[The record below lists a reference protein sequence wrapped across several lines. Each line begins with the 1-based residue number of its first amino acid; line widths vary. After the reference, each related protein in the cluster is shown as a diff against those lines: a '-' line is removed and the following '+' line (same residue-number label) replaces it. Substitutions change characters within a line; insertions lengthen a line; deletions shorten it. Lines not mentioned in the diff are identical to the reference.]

1 MNPENLE
8 ALYELSPLQQGLF
21 FHSRYAREPEVY
33 FSQTRCTLEG
43 PLDADALEQAW
54 RKALERH
61 PALRT
66 SFHWKDLDKPL
77 QVVERRVELPF
88 ERLDWRG
95 LTSSAPADTQE
106 RFEELLREDRQRGF
120 ELTQAPL
127 MRVTLVR
134 TAEEEHRLIWSF
146 HHLLLDGWSLPLVL
160 KDVFLLYE
168 AALRGQDVDLP
179 PVRPY
184 RDYILWLQK
193 QDMGRAEAF
202 WRETLAG
209 FRAPTPIGTDLGG
222 ESTYARHFERLSP
235 ELTAALQ
242 ELARRNQLTVSTLL
256 QGAWALLLSRYSG
269 HEEVLFG
276 ATSSGRPADL
286 PGVESMV
293 GMFINTLPVRI
304 TVDPRAGLLPW
315 LQGLQDLQLRMRQ
328 YEYSPLVQI
337 QGWSEVPRGLPLFES
352 IVVYESYPVARGGN
366 RDGDGEGGDRGLRIS
381 DVATLQKTNLPL
393 NLIAVPTGD
402 RLQIRLAYDTRR
414 FDAAAIGRMHGHLQA
429 LLSGFVANPERRL
442 GELSLL
448 SDAERELT
456 LGAWSG
462 SDAPHHPADVPIHS
476 FIERHAAERP
486 GAPALVSAGR
496 TLSYAEMNEKADRLA
511 RRLRGLGV
519 GRGSIVALFME
530 RSLEALVGIVGIVK
544 SGAAYVPLDP
554 AYPVE
559 RLVFV
564 LEDTGANVAVTQSRL
579 LDRLPEGAARTVC
592 LGPEGDLEE
601 AGGPE
606 APLARLPEVDG
617 RDLAYVIYTSGSTGL
632 PKGVMI
638 EHRSLVSRAL
648 AMQDLFG
655 LTPEDR
661 QLQAVSLTFD
671 VSCEE
676 IFVPLVVGAS
686 LAVPTNPYAGTPEL
700 LDETERNGVT
710 KMNMPAAYFN
720 QTVDEMELGNRRVP
734 PPLRML
740 VTGAETP
747 PLGRLRILARHCRAE
762 GHPLRF
768 WNVYGPTEATILATA
783 EEVALDPE
791 ALDRAQGIP
800 IGMPLVGA
808 RVYLLTAFGED
819 MQPVPVGMAGEI
831 YLGGVGVGRGYLRR
845 PDLTA
850 ERFVPDPF
858 GPAGARLYRTG
869 DIAHRLPDG
878 RLEFQGRS
886 DHQVK
891 IRGFRVELGEVQA
904 ALDQHPAV
912 RESVAAVR
920 EDTPGDRR
928 LVAYYV
934 PRGEERPAPSVTELR
949 SFLLERL
956 PEPVIPSAFVALDAL
971 PVNRHGKVDRKAL
984 PAPGTFRPEL
994 AEAYAEPGTP
1004 LEKYLAELWQEI
1016 LRLDR
1021 VGINDGFFDLG
1032 GDSLK
1037 AALFINKLEKKLGRY
1052 VYVTALFDA
1061 PSVAAFARHLGEND
1075 PEAVEKAFGR
1085 ESLPAIPADLQKE
1098 PRVGARIGPAEI
1110 ARVRRFITPLPDF
1123 QRTGRPNPPAA
1134 FVLSPPRSGSTL
1146 LRVMLAGNPRL
1157 FAPPELDLLSFNTL
1171 ADRKAAFS
1179 GKFAFW
1185 LEGLLRAVME
1195 VRGCDADQ
1203 AREIVEEHE
1212 RRGTSTREFYGLFQQ
1227 WIGDRLLIDKT
1238 PSYALDP
1245 AVLERAEEDFRD
1257 ARYIHLVRHP
1267 LGMMLSFEEAR
1278 VDQTFF
1284 RHPHDFTLRQ
1294 LAELVWL
1301 VCHQNILSLVSRL
1314 PAERVHRV
1322 HFEDL
1327 VRDPEPELRALC
1339 GFLEVEFHPDMLE
1352 PYKNKERRMTDGIH
1366 PLAKMLGDV
1375 KFHTHSRVDPA
1386 VADRWRNAFK
1396 GHRLG
1401 EETLALAG
1409 SFGYGRPGEEGASLI
1424 PLQPRGD
1431 QRPFV
1436 CVHPAGGT
1444 VFCYAELARELGA
1457 DQPFY
1462 GLEAQGITDPRTA
1475 QPPASM
1481 DEIVDH
1487 ALTALRSLDPVGP
1500 YRLGGW
1506 SFGGF
1511 VAYEMACRIVAEGG
1525 SVELLALLDSS
1536 AARLGTAEPWDD
1548 AELLARSFQ
1557 DLFPLSVEETAEE
1570 IRALPPEQR
1579 LSHVLELARAAGQI
1593 PADFDLA
1600 RAERYLAVYQA
1611 NRQALQAWRPGPY
1624 PGRVTLFRAE
1634 QRPPEEGP
1642 DLDGTLG
1649 WSALAAGG
1657 VDVIPVPGNHQ
1668 GLVAQPGV
1676 RTVAE
1681 GIRNCLEPSVSEEAR
1696 SAAPAGG

>member
-43 PLDADALEQAW
+43 PLDDAALEQAW
-54 RKALERH
+54 RKVLERH

-88 ERLDWRG
+88 ERQDWRD
-95 LTSSAPADTQE
+95 SAGIQE
-106 RFEELLREDRQRGF
+106 HFEAFLREDRQRGF

-127 MRVTLVR
+127 MRVTLIR
-134 TAEEEHRLIWSF
+134 TGEEEHRLVWSF

-160 KDVFLLYE
+160 KDVMVLYE
-168 AALRGQDVDLP
+168 ASRRGAEIPLP

-193 QDMGRAEAF
+193 QDLGRAETF

-209 FRAPTPIGTDLGG
+209 FTAPTPVGTDRGG
-222 ESTYARHFERLSP
+222 ESSFARHFELLPP

-242 ELARRNQLTVSTLL
+242 DLARRNQLTLSTLV
-256 QGAWALLLSRYSG
+256 QGAWAILLSRTSG
-269 HEEVLFG
+269 QEEVLFG

-286 PGVESMV
+286 PGVETMV
-293 GMFINTLPVRI
+293 GMFINTLPVR
-304 TVDPRAGLLPW
+304 VSADPDAGLLPW
-315 LQGLQDLQLRMRQ
+315 LRGLQDLQLQTRQ
-328 YEYSPLVQI
+328 FEYSSLVQI

-352 IVVYESYPVARGGN
+352 IVVFESYPVATGSTG
-366 RDGDGEGGDRGLRIS
+366 GDGGLRIS

-393 NLIAVPTGD
+393 NLIALPMGTTVGD
-402 RLQIRLAYDTRR
+402 RLQMRLAYDTRR
-414 FDAAAIGRMHGHLQA
+414 FDADTIARMHGHLRT
-429 LLSGFVANPERRL
+429 LLSAFVAYPDRRL
-442 GELSLL
+442 GELPILT
-448 SDAERELT
+448 DAEHELA

-462 SDAPHHPADVPIHS
+462 SDASYPDVSVHS
-476 FIERHAAERP
+476 FVERHAAERP
-486 GAPALVSAGR
+486 EAPALISGGR
-496 TLSYAEMNEKADRLA
+496 TLTYAQMNEKADRLA
-511 RRLRGLGV
+511 RRLRGLGI

-530 RSLEALVGIVGIVK
+530 RSLEALVALVGILK
-544 SGAAYVPLDP
+544 SGAAYAPLDP
-554 AYPVE
+554 AHPAE
-559 RLVFV
+559 RLTFV
-564 LEDTGANVAVTQSRL
+564 LEDTGARVAVTQSRL
-579 LDRLPEGAARTVC
+579 LDRLPSVSVQTVC
-592 LGPEGDLEE
+592 VSPEGDAEE
-601 AGGPE
+601 GPE
-606 APLARLPEVDG
+606 SPLSQVNGE
-617 RDLAYVIYTSGSTGL
+617 DLAYVIYTSGSTGL

-638 EHRSLVSRAL
+638 EHRSLVSRSL
-648 AMQDLFG
+648 AMRDLFG
-655 LTPEDR
+655 MTPEDR

-676 IFVPLVVGAS
+676 IFVPLVTGAA
-686 LAVPTNPYAGTPEL
+686 LVVPASPYAGTPEL
-700 LDETERNGVT
+700 LDETERNAVT
-710 KMNMPAAYFN
+710 KLNVPAAYFN
-720 QTVDEMELGNRRVP
+720 QTADEIEFSDRPVP
-734 PPLRML
+734 PSLEMM
-740 VTGAETP
+740 VTGAEMP
-747 PLGRLRILARHCRAE
+747 PLARLRLLSRRCRRE

-783 EEVALDPE
+783 EEVILDPE
-791 ALDRAQGIP
+791 ALDRAQGVP
-800 IGMPLVGA
+800 IGMPLADA
-808 RVYLLTAFGED
+808 RVYLFDPE
-819 MQPVPVGMAGEI
+819 MQPMPVGMAGEI
-831 YLGGVGVGRGYLRR
+831 YLGGIGVGRGYLNR

-858 GPAGARLYRTG
+858 GAPGARLYRTG

-878 RLEFQGRS
+878 RLEFQGRA

-891 IRGFRVELGEVQA
+891 IRGFRIELGEVQA
-904 ALDQHPAV
+904 ALDRHPAV

-934 PRGEERPAPSVTELR
+934 PKGEEKPSVTELR
-949 SFLLERL
+949 SFLLEKL
-956 PEPVIPSAFVALDAL
+956 PEPVIPSVFVALDAL

-984 PAPGTFRPEL
+984 PVPAELRPEL
-994 AEAYAEPGTP
+994 AEAYVEPGTP
-1004 LEKYLAELWQEI
+1004 LEKYLAELWREI

-1021 VGINDGFFDLG
+1021 VGANDGFFELG

-1061 PSVAAFARHLGEND
+1061 PNVAAFARRLGEDD
-1075 PEAVEKAFGR
+1075 PEAVGKVFGK
-1085 ESLPAIPADLQKE
+1085 ESLPTDLKKE
-1098 PRVGARIGPAEI
+1098 QRAGTRVG
-1110 ARVRRFITPLPDF
+1110 RVGTIEVERLRRFITPLPAF
-1123 QRTGRPNPPAA
+1123 QRSGPANPPAA

-1157 FAPPELDLLSFNTL
+1157 FAPPELDLLSFNTM

-1195 VRGCDADQ
+1195 VQGCDADR
-1203 AREIVEEHE
+1203 AREIVEEYE
-1212 RRGTSTREFYGLFQQ
+1212 RRGTSAREFYGRFQEG
-1227 WIGDRLLIDKT
+1227 IGDRLLIDKT
-1238 PSYALDP
+1238 PSYALDL
-1245 AVLERAEEDFRD
+1245 AVLERAEEDFQD
-1257 ARYIHLVRHP
+1257 TRYIHLVRHP

-1278 VDQTFF
+1278 IDQTFF

-1294 LAELVWL
+1294 LSELVWL
-1301 VCHQNILSLVSRL
+1301 VSHQNIFELLSRV
-1314 PAERVHRV
+1314 PAERVRRV

-1327 VRDPEPELRALC
+1327 VRNPEPELRGLC
-1339 GFLEVEFHPDMLE
+1339 DFLGVDFHPEMLE
-1352 PYKNKERRMTDGIH
+1352 PYKSKERRMTDGIH

-1375 KFHTHSRVDPA
+1375 KFHEHSRVDPA
-1386 VADRWRNAFK
+1386 VADRWRNAFQ

-1401 EETLALAG
+1401 EETLALAEG
-1409 SFGYGRPGEEGASLI
+1409 FGYGRPGEEGASLI
-1424 PLQPRGD
+1424 PIQPRGD
-1431 QRPFV
+1431 RGEQRPFV

-1444 VFCYAELARELGA
+1444 VFCYAELARELGP

-1462 GLEAQGITDPRTA
+1462 GLEAKGIKEG
-1475 QPPASM
+1475 QPLATM

-1487 ALTALRSLDPVGP
+1487 ALAALRSLDPVGP

-1511 VAYEMACRIVAEGG
+1511 VAYEMARRIVEQGG

-1536 AARLGTAEPWDD
+1536 AARLGAAEPWDD
-1548 AELLARSFQ
+1548 AELLARAFQ
-1557 DLFPLSVEETAEE
+1557 DLFPISAEE
-1570 IRALPPEQR
+1570 IRALPTDQR
-1579 LSHVLELARAAGQI
+1579 LAHVLELARASGVL

-1600 RAERYLAVYQA
+1600 RAECYLAVYQA
-1611 NRQALQAWRPGPY
+1611 NRQALQGWRPGPY
-1624 PGRVTLFRAE
+1624 EGRVTLFRAE

-1642 DLDGTLG
+1642 DPDGALG
-1649 WSALAAGG
+1649 WSTLAAS
-1657 VDVIPVPGNHQ
+1657 VDVLPVPGHHQ

-1681 GIRNCLEPSVSEEAR
+1681 GLRAAAVVSEVIAK
-1696 SAAPAGG
+1696 